1 MAKKVRK
8 EKYITVQEKASGTYL
23 YVRFTYKFSEET
35 RTYTK
40 TFNAADYPSLS
51 EAMNA
56 ACKHRDIKRAELLQ
70 GFMVDSDLTVNDI
83 KEIYV
88 AKKHMPAS
96 TRAMFESNYRNYI
109 EPGFGSRLIKKVTAI
124 EIEESLTILRDTRSK
139 EVLGRVF
146 GIWKQLYAT
155 ARKIR
160 AVTVN
165 ITEEVEVPKSRF
177 YPEER
182 TVKQVSDDNI
192 DEALKALRTCS
203 ERESTLFNAGL
214 LAYMIVL
221 CRQTGLRP
229 SEVFALKRENID
241 LVNHTIRINCQ
252 YGSNEYGRAVVAPKN
267 PTSVRE
273 IPLSKIAEMAL
284 KGAMSMSANE
294 FVFTKWEGN
303 LFTSN
308 YVTNLLQK
316 CKGVDR
322 FSIYS
327 LRHQFS
333 SDMITSNVDP
343 RTVMELMGHNN
354 TDMSIGTY
362 ARSND
367 EKKRQAIVEIGRK
380 N

>member
-1 MAKKVRK
+1 MANRIRK
-8 EKYITVQEKASGTYL
+8 EKYITVQKKKSGTYL
-23 YVRFTYKFSEET
+23 YVRFSYKFSEET
-35 RTYTK
+35 RIYTK

-70 GFMVDSDLTVNDI
+70 GFMTDSDLTVNDI

-88 AKKHMPAS
+88 AKKHMTAN
-96 TRAMFESNYRNYI
+96 TRKMFESYYGKYI
-109 EPGFGSRLIKKVTAI
+109 EPDFGSRQIKKVTAI
-124 EIEESLTILRDTRSK
+124 EIEESLAVLRDDHSK

-146 GIWKQLYAT
+146 GIWKQIYAT
-155 ARKIR
+155 ARKLR

-182 TVKQVSDDNI
+182 TVKEVSDDTI
-192 DEALKALRTCS
+192 EAALKALKNCS
-203 ERESTLFNAGL
+203 DNESTKFNADL

-221 CRQTGLRP
+221 CRQTGIRP
-229 SEVFALKRENID
+229 SEAFAIKRENID
-241 LVNHTIRINCQ
+241 LISHTLRINCQ
-252 YGSNEYGRAVVAPKN
+252 YGTNEQGRAVVAPKN
-267 PTSVRE
+267 PTSVRT

-303 LFTSN
+303 LFTSH
-308 YVTNLLQK
+308 YVSALLSK
-316 CKGVDR
+316 CKGVGK

-354 TDMSIGTY
+354 TNMSIGTY